1 MGREIG
7 MKYTVTHTYN
17 KNQLRPFN
25 GDEKYDDM
33 IKRKAAVELAK
44 LIVSNLDIQVEEVNT
59 SEADE
64 AELIK
69 VEFSVNAFS
78 NEQLE
83 DYRKIILDTC
93 YTHEPIEINLN

>member
-33 IKRKAAVELAK
+33 IKRKAAIELAK
-44 LIVSNLDIQVEEVNT
+44 LIID
-59 SEADE
+59 
-64 AELIK
+64 
-69 VEFSVNAFS
+69 
-78 NEQLE
+78 
-83 DYRKIILDTC
+83 
-93 YTHEPIEINLN
+93 